1 MRSFHQGHVTTLGAA
16 DRHASHPCSISPRT
30 RATAMTSKGYLVSIG
45 VCSSSIYL
53 PPPVSESAFQVFLFG
68 VSRDH
73 TSLHAKPMM
82 PLSIANG

>member
-1 MRSFHQGHVTTLGAA
+1 
-16 DRHASHPCSISPRT
+16 
-30 RATAMTSKGYLVSIG
+30 MTSKGYLVSIG

-53 PPPVSESAFQVFLFG
+53 PPPVSESAFLQVFLFG